1 MRITTVTCD
10 RCKRELSADE
20 IEDGQPWGVEVRFS
34 NRGTVHLKAEWCRSC
49 MVEMGML
56 NGRYEETKQPIV
68 DPPPT
73 IEDFI
78 REIVR
83 EEINGG

>member
-1 MRITTVTCD
+1 
-10 RCKRELSADE
+10 
-20 IEDGQPWGVEVRFS
+20 
-34 NRGTVHLKAEWCRSC
+34 
-49 MVEMGML
+49 MGL
-56 NGRYEETKQPIV
+56 LTGKGEETAQPRV

-83 EEINGG
+83 EEIQENRQ